1 MKAIIHIG
9 TLKTGSTSIQNS
21 LFSNRELLLNRGII
35 YPDIGSNFQHW
46 GLFTAFMDEHP
57 SNFHILRDWGWGKEK
72 SEKWSLEKLDLKFFL
87 MIFLK
92 NTLFCYMGDQPIV
105 IMLLG
110 YQNLLVRE

>member
-21 LFSNRELLLNRGII
+21 LFSNRELLFKKGVI

-57 SNFHILRDWGWGKEK
+57 SNFHIFRDWGWGRES
-72 SEKWSLEKLDLKFFL
+72 SEQWSLEKVEQIRQYARSNNQYMIISAEDLHRINSKLENFKHF
-87 MIFLK
+87 
-92 NTLFCYMGDQPIV
+92 
-105 IMLLG
+105 
-110 YQNLLVRE
+110 